1 MLFIW
6 SQRLLSFPSFF
17 FIIISRS
24 LFDDL
29 FFPYEWYVDLSGIKL
44 TVYVN
49 AKGTKNVSERFQQNH
64 CAARGLRKI
73 CLFSEKKNI
82 NMTKVGRQI
91 NPYFCF
97 LFWNSLKVINC
108 KNPVTN
114 APVIYTFLVKF
125 TTQSKLCK
133 RFSRGKKALM
143 PYSTKKFELNLWIG
157 SFHA

>member
-1 MLFIW
+1 MLMLKGPKMSRKGFNKTIV
-6 SQRLLSFPSFF
+6 QQEGLEKFVFF
-17 FIIISRS
+17 R
-24 LFDDL
+24 
-29 FFPYEWYVDLSGIKL
+29 E
-44 TVYVN
+44 
-49 AKGTKNVSERFQQNH
+49 
-64 CAARGLRKI
+64 
-73 CLFSEKKNI
+73 KNI

-114 APVIYTFLVKF
+114 APVIYTFLGKF

-143 PYSTKKFELNLWIG
+143 PYSSKKFELNL
-157 SFHA
+157 